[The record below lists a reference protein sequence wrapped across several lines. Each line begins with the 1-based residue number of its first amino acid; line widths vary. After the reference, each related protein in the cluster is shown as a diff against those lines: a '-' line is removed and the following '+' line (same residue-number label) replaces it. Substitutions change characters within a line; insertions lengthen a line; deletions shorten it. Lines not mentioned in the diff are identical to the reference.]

1 MHDGLPALKCSLRAP
16 CCSSATSAPRP
27 MSAGEA
33 QTREGRKGRGM
44 CPGDTICMHGHW
56 GLGHKSSST
65 ASPACCGLAARH
77 RARESQPV
85 SHSAS
90 TNVDSAKPKLWPS
103 AFAEHGAWD
112 CGCIFS
118 THTLSWSLTG
128 TFMQNSFAGFLILCR
143 QNNVSA
149 GIALLSERSNHL
161 QQCFQSEG
169 LQGRLRALQ
178 SQRGCLKERPLDLA
192 PKPVKHFK
200 YVT

>member
-1 MHDGLPALKCSLRAP
+1 MLPQSTLLLLCHLCSKAHVSRGGTDKRGKEGQGDVPRWHHLYAWAL
-16 CCSSATSAPRP
+16 RP
-27 MSAGEA
+27 W
-33 QTREGRKGRGM
+33 TR
-44 CPGDTICMHGHW
+44 C
-56 GLGHKSSST
+56 HKSSST

-128 TFMQNSFAGFLILCR
+128 MFMQNSFAGFLILCR

-161 QQCFQSEG
+161 QQRFQSEG
-169 LQGRLRALQ
+169 LQGQLRALQ